1 MDVGSA
7 RTLPPDLMD
16 QTAGS
21 CVNLV
26 ADNPWRLPVPKT
38 SKAKFETIDKT
49 DPLELFGNQFGNPK
63 DKAMTHL
70 VIFNVASLD
79 PLIYGQQ
86 KAYFTISTKE
96 ALFTISTYHNQI
108 VNSAFYG

>member
-1 MDVGSA
+1 MTGHSDNRSGNGGSGELKEGACKSKGESMDVRSA

-21 CVNLV
+21 CVNLA

-49 DPLELFGNQFGNPK
+49 DPLALFGNQFGIQRTRPLTIWLYSTWYYW
-63 DKAMTHL
+63 TH
-70 VIFNVASLD
+70 
-79 PLIYGQQ
+79 
-86 KAYFTISTKE
+86 
-96 ALFTISTYHNQI
+96 
-108 VNSAFYG
+108 